1 MQQIKDIYTSVAN
14 IYLAQ
19 DNQRQQPFIECINI
33 ISNISGMGITAQE
46 LLTQLIL
53 PGVFVDKVKLTGPEG
68 NAANYYFNFIAN
80 NQATASI
87 IDNIINNVIKSM
99 FAVVQIYMNKY
110 SAQKPTL
117 QDIIIA
123 GGANDSRNVNN
134 SKPIKGAEMFY
145 QLMFIFVK
153 DIQGQ
158 VGNENN
164 GNLRLYIPQTSKYA
178 ELYDFIK
185 DHDE

>member
-1 MQQIKDIYTSVAN
+1 
-14 IYLAQ
+14 
-19 DNQRQQPFIECINI
+19 
-33 ISNISGMGITAQE
+33 
-46 LLTQLIL
+46 
-53 PGVFVDKVKLTGPEG
+53 
-68 NAANYYFNFIAN
+68 
-80 NQATASI
+80 
-87 IDNIINNVIKSM
+87 M

-158 VGNENN
+158 VGVGRDNN
-164 GNLRLYIPQTSKYA
+164 NYLRLYIPQTSKYA
-178 ELYDFIK
+178 ELYDFVSEHNNQAELTADSFGQYVYLCNKIWNSASGDTVNDKLNQRTYNILK
-185 DHDE
+185 DFSDVVMQNIVIHMNDEAGVNDQR

>member
-1 MQQIKDIYTSVAN
+1 MQQIKAIYSSVATV
-14 IYLAQ
+14 YLAQ

-53 PGVFVDKVKLTGPEG
+53 PGVFVDKVKLTGPVHNDNG
-68 NAANYYFNFIAN
+68 YYFNFDTIT
-80 NQATASI
+80 QTGASI

-123 GGANDSRNVNN
+123 GGDNKNTGNGANY
-134 SKPIKGAEMFY
+134 KPIKGAEMFY

-153 DIQGQ
+153 DIQ
-158 VGNENN
+158 
-164 GNLRLYIPQTSKYA
+164 
-178 ELYDFIK
+178 
-185 DHDE
+185 

>member
-1 MQQIKDIYTSVAN
+1 
-14 IYLAQ
+14 
-19 DNQRQQPFIECINI
+19 
-33 ISNISGMGITAQE
+33 
-46 LLTQLIL
+46 
-53 PGVFVDKVKLTGPEG
+53 
-68 NAANYYFNFIAN
+68 
-80 NQATASI
+80 
-87 IDNIINNVIKSM
+87 M

-123 GGANDSRNVNN
+123 GGDSRNVDN

-185 DHDE
+185 DHGN

>member
-1 MQQIKDIYTSVAN
+1 MQQIKDIYTSVAKV
-14 IYLAQ
+14 YLAQ

-53 PGVFVDKVKLTGPEG
+53 PGIFVDKVKLVGPERDG
-68 NAANYYFNFIAN
+68 NNYYFNFTAN

-123 GGANDSRNVNN
+123 GGDSRNVNN

-158 VGNENN
+158 VGVGHDNN
-164 GNLRLYIPQTSKYA
+164 NYLRLYIPQTSKYA
-178 ELYDFIK
+178 ELYDFVSG
-185 DHDE
+185 HNE

>member
-1 MQQIKDIYTSVAN
+1 
-14 IYLAQ
+14 
-19 DNQRQQPFIECINI
+19 
-33 ISNISGMGITAQE
+33 MGITAQE

-53 PGVFVDKVKLTGPEG
+53 PGVFVDKVKLTGPEQNNNG
-68 NAANYYFNFIAN
+68 YYFNFTAN
-80 NQATASI
+80 NQTTASI

-123 GGANDSRNVNN
+123 GGANGSAGDGDSRNVDN

-185 DHDE
+185 DHGN

>member
-14 IYLAQ
+14 VYLAQ

-68 NAANYYFNFIAN
+68 NAVNYYFNFVAN

-123 GGANDSRNVNN
+123 GGDSRNVNN

-164 GNLRLYIPQTSKYA
+164 GNLKLYIPQTSKYA

-185 DHDE
+185 DHNA

>member
-1 MQQIKDIYTSVAN
+1 
-14 IYLAQ
+14 
-19 DNQRQQPFIECINI
+19 
-33 ISNISGMGITAQE
+33 
-46 LLTQLIL
+46 
-53 PGVFVDKVKLTGPEG
+53 
-68 NAANYYFNFIAN
+68 
-80 NQATASI
+80 
-87 IDNIINNVIKSM
+87 M

-110 SAQKPTL
+110 SVQKPTL

-158 VGNENN
+158 VGVGHDNN
-164 GNLRLYIPQTSKYA
+164 NYLRLYIPQTSKYA
-178 ELYDFIK
+178 ELYDFVSG
-185 DHDE
+185 HNE